1 MNTSSDAVFGQHCSR
16 SKTLPCLGAGPWT
29 RAAPRSEHR
38 SHWDHRFFIFSGAVF
53 AVDSCA
59 AFNLQFQSFSC
70 GSCTSDSV
78 LQIFMSLVVW
88 NPQRDQRDEQFY
100 QISIFCWT
108 NGFNLQLW
116 DLLTWQDH
124 FNLQA
129 VSYTAHICCVDI
141 VIYLTASDTASN
153 PYSVHNDIE

>member
-16 SKTLPCLGAGPWT
+16 SKTLLCLGAGPWI

-100 QISIFCWT
+100 QISIFLLDQRFQFT
-108 NGFNLQLW
+108 IVGLVDLARSLQFASRVIYCSHLLRGHC
-116 DLLTWQDH
+116 DLLDCIRHGLKPLFCAQ
-124 FNLQA
+124 
-129 VSYTAHICCVDI
+129 
-141 VIYLTASDTASN
+141 
-153 PYSVHNDIE
+153 